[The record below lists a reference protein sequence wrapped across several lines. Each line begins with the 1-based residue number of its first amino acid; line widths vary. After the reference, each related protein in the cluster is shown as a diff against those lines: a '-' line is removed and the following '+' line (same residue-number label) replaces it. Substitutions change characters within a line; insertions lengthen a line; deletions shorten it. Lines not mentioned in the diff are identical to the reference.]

1 MEEEGDE
8 REREDGENGRRK
20 GRWSKEEDEKLR
32 AYVTKYGSWNWRLI
46 PKFAGLSRCGKSCRL
61 RWMNYLAPNIKRGN
75 FQKEEDQTI
84 LRLQATLGNR
94 WSAIAAHLPGRTD
107 NEIKN
112 HWHTNL
118 KKLLDQN
125 PSNTEVEEA
134 AASSCSELRIREELD
149 ETLFVLNSDMAAPEL
164 AAKHEGMNFG
174 ETETWVVGLNAEHSM
189 ELGGNLWTD
198 PFVLEDPLSLD
209 NNPTHVPMDLFQHYE
224 MFPPSDRT
232 KF

>member
-1 MEEEGDE
+1 MD
-8 REREDGENGRRK
+8 
-20 GRWSKEEDEKLR
+20 
-32 AYVTKYGSWNWRLI
+32 
-46 PKFAGLSRCGKSCRL
+46 
-61 RWMNYLAPNIKRGN
+61 
-75 FQKEEDQTI
+75 
-84 LRLQATLGNR
+84 LGR

-107 NEIKN
+107 NDIKN

-134 AASSCSELRIREELD
+134 AASSCSELRIREEEEGEELD
-149 ETLFVLNSDMAAPEL
+149 ETLFVLNSEMSTPEL
-164 AAKHEGMNFG
+164 AAKHKGMNFG

-209 NNPTHVPMDLFQHYE
+209 NNPTHVPMDLLQHYE
-224 MFPPSDRT
+224 MFPPIQ
-232 KF
+232 F